1 MHSRTLCYKCYD
13 LISKSRQKL
22 SEEDLKSKLGIISLL
37 DPNGS
42 GKATMIKLSNGLL
55 QSNDGKVLINGL
67 QPSSEAKKNVFYLPD
82 TTYLNENMKVK
93 DALQYFK
100 SF

>member
-1 MHSRTLCYKCYD
+1 M
-13 LISKSRQKL
+13 ISKSRQKL

-37 DPNGS
+37 GPNGS

-67 QPSSEAKKNVFYLPD
+67 QPSSEAKNVFYLPD

>member
-1 MHSRTLCYKCYD
+1 

-37 DPNGS
+37 GPNGS
-42 GKATMIKLSNGLL
+42 GKTTMIKLSNGLL

-67 QPSSEAKKNVFYLPD
+67 QPSSEAKKCILFTRYDLP
-82 TTYLNENMKVK
+82 K
-93 DALQYFK
+93 
-100 SF
+100 

>member
-37 DPNGS
+37 GPNGS
-42 GKATMIKLSNGLL
+42 GKTMMIKLSNGLL
-55 QSNDGKVLINGL
+55 QSNDGKVLINEL
-67 QPSSEAKKNVFYLPD
+67 QASPEAKK
-82 TTYLNENMKVK
+82 M
-93 DALQYFK
+93 YFIYQIRLT
-100 SF
+100 